1 MRDVDTLECGDFEM
15 KKLFSLA
22 MALAL
27 AIVIGCSKS
36 EPAKKP
42 GTTGG
47 ETKAPPAAGD
57 TAKPGK

>member
-1 MRDVDTLECGDFEM
+1 M
-15 KKLFSLA
+15 KKLLSLA
-22 MALAL
+22 LAVGL

-47 ETKAPPAAGD
+47 ETKAPPAAGE

>member
-1 MRDVDTLECGDFEM
+1 M
-15 KKLFSLA
+15 KKLLSLA
-22 MALAL
+22 MAVGL
-27 AIVIGCSKS
+27 AILIGCSKS
-36 EPAKKP
+36 EPQKKP